1 MPLVGFLEPRRD
13 DPGQTAAP
21 AIVRG
26 WGSEVTAA
34 MGLRAEC
41 AGLVEPPRRGPPV
54 TTMGF
59 RGDGRGHRV
68 GGMER
73 VNGIGG
79 YFLRASDPE
88 ALSAWYQD
96 RLGVDTTEGVW
107 RQEAGPTVVA
117 AFEAETDYFGERA
130 DGFGRQQTMLNFR
143 VDDLDA
149 MLEQLQA
156 AEADVDDEIQ
166 EMEGIGRFGWVT
178 DPEGNRIELW
188 EPAPETLGD
197 PDVEG

>member
-1 MPLVGFLEPRRD
+1 
-13 DPGQTAAP
+13 
-21 AIVRG
+21 
-26 WGSEVTAA
+26 
-34 MGLRAEC
+34 
-41 AGLVEPPRRGPPV
+41 
-54 TTMGF
+54 
-59 RGDGRGHRV
+59 
-68 GGMER
+68 MER

-117 AFEAETDYFGERA
+117 AFEAETDYFGERD

-166 EMEGIGRFGWVT
+166 EMEGIVRFGWVT

-188 EPAPETLGD
+188 EPAPETLRD